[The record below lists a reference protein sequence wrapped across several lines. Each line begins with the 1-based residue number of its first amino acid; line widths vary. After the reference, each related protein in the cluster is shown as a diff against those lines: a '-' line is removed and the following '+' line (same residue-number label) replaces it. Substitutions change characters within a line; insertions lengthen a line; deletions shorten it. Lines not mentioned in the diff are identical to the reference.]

1 MKLMRYVALTSKLN
15 SSHQILILFFF
26 ILTISLYIIKTYFII
41 LYYYLCQDSLE
52 AKRLAADQLH
62 GSSNLSL
69 GFRLTYFYVN
79 LLSMGLWCNLASS
92 GTPVVFEEI
101 RVVWWSVY
109 IGYVMTN
116 WSTEAR
122 EILGSGFK
130 SLWPHFYLIFYYFY
144 KLFLLRFFQFL
155 QFFQFILGKFF
166 NFFQFL
172 LVISNLF

>member
-1 MKLMRYVALTSKLN
+1 MRLMRFVALISKLN
-15 SSHQILILFFF
+15 SNKSILFLFF
-26 ILTISLYIIKTYFII
+26 ILSISLYIIKTYFII

-69 GFRLTYFYVN
+69 GFRLTYSYVN

-130 SLWPHFYLIFYYFY
+130 SLWPHFYLIYYFY
-144 KLFLLRFFQFL
+144 LDFF
-155 QFFQFILGKFF
+155 KFTYC
-166 NFFQFL
+166 
-172 LVISNLF
+172 S